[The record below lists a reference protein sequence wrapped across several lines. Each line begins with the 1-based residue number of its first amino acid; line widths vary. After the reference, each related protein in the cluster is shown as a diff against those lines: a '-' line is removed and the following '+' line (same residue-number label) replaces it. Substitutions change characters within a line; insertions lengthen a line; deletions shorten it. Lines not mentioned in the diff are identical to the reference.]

1 MKTYNTISWKQKLM
15 FVAATIAI
23 SVGGLQLLAG
33 SMTHPDPDTVA
44 ARQQFIA
51 AEYDRA
57 GQIRDLER
65 GEVRVA
71 VFAETVAQ

>member
-1 MKTYNTISWKQKLM
+1 MNTYNTISWKQKVV

-23 SVGGLQLLAG
+23 SIGGLQLLAG
-33 SMTHPDPDTVA
+33 SMTHPNPDTLA

-51 AEYDRA
+51 AEYNRA
-57 GQIRDLER
+57 GEIRDLER

-71 VFAETVAQ
+71 VVAEKVAP

>member
-1 MKTYNTISWKQKLM
+1 MNTYNIISWKQKLM

-57 GQIRDLER
+57 DEIRDLQR

-71 VFAETVAQ
+71 VIAETIAP

>member
-1 MKTYNTISWKQKLM
+1 MNTYNTISWKQKIV

-23 SVGGLQLLAG
+23 SIGGLQLLAG
-33 SMTHPDPDTVA
+33 GMTHPNPDTVA
-44 ARQQFIA
+44 ARAQFIA
-51 AEYDRA
+51 AEYHRA

-71 VFAETVAQ
+71 VIADTAAP

>member
-1 MKTYNTISWKQKLM
+1 MKTYNTISWKQRLM

-33 SMTHPDPDTVA
+33 AMTHPNPDTVA

-51 AEYDRA
+51 AESERA

-65 GEVRVA
+65 GEVRMA
-71 VFAETVAQ
+71 VIAETTAP